1 MHYLFSKLKR
11 SLCFACGVR
20 NSQQTQG
27 KPKHKGGPGMVI
39 GTKASVFLGQK
50 RTERIWRMHFGVLG
64 NNHPNANA
72 YPLWSID
79 CATCF
84 SLANMKYSSLNI
96 GLSLFLVPPFELHK
110 KTTQFQVRSD
120 QWSDIWVMRA
130 MHYPIQPVAAP
141 GCNHSSSRL
150 TSSRWTSSPHNGS
163 LGFWNASLLSPPKS
177 LPWKWKLAKVGKWVD
192 LDFREL
198 FWKRC
203 GL

>member
-1 MHYLFSKLKR
+1 MWRKKFTTDTGKTE
-11 SLCFACGVR
+11 
-20 NSQQTQG
+20 TQG
-27 KPKHKGGPGMVI
+27 RPRAGGWDTGQCVLRTKKDRKDPKGAFWG
-39 GTKASVFLGQK
+39 
-50 RTERIWRMHFGVLG
+50 LG

-79 CATCF
+79 CETCF

-150 TSSRWTSSPHNGS
+150 TTSRWTSSPHNGS

-192 LDFREL
+192 LDFLEL

-203 GL
+203 GSVRFS

>member
-1 MHYLFSKLKR
+1 MPYIFGKLWHLAIIWAIRKAFQCI
-11 SLCFACGVR
+11 LQGVR
-20 NSQQTQG
+20 
-27 KPKHKGGPGMVI
+27 
-39 GTKASVFLGQK
+39 FL
-50 RTERIWRMHFGVLG
+50 LA
-64 NNHPNANA
+64 NHARLSPTSENES
-72 YPLWSID
+72 YTLWSID
-79 CATCF
+79 CASCF

-110 KTTQFQVRSD
+110 KTTQVQVRSD

-150 TSSRWTSSPHNGS
+150 TTSRWTSSPHNGS

-177 LPWKWKLAKVGKWVD
+177 PPWKWKLAKVGKWVD

-203 GL
+203 GSDRLS